1 LQIDD
6 ARQLLS
12 FIVDRRRYHLYSP
25 HKTKPQRGCAKP
37 PSLMARLTTI
47 VQYLFEHSMFVARK
61 KIRTPTHRSF
71 FTVLEIG
78 DDTNKVD
85 INNEPTMPEELI
97 TLINNCHNEQCYVS
111 VVDRPRPVLDPSAWQ
126 RWRKDL
132 LGSVH
137 LLLVERQL
145 KMPMDVKGM
154 YIVVVVAVSS
164 CCCCCVFV
172 C

>member
-1 LQIDD
+1 VRQTTVVDGPLDD
-6 ARQLLS
+6 
-12 FIVDRRRYHLYSP
+12 Y
-25 HKTKPQRGCAKP
+25 CAVFVR
-37 PSLMARLTTI
+37 A
-47 VQYLFEHSMFVARK
+47 QYVCCEK
-61 KIRTPTHRSF
+61 KIPTPAHRSF

>member
-1 LQIDD
+1 
-6 ARQLLS
+6 
-12 FIVDRRRYHLYSP
+12 
-25 HKTKPQRGCAKP
+25 
-37 PSLMARLTTI
+37 
-47 VQYLFEHSMFVARK
+47 MFVARK
-61 KIRTPTHRSF
+61 KIRTPAHRSF

-97 TLINNCHNEQCYVS
+97 TLINNCHNEQCFVS
-111 VVDRPRPVLDPSAWQ
+111 VVDRLRPVLDQSAWQ
-126 RWRKDL
+126 SWRKDL